1 MNNEYYPPEGNCALN
16 LSDTCCIF
24 FGGAHRSSGSAWNTS
39 NTICKFKL
47 AIEDDDVSIE
57 NMSLLKTPGACFPSL
72 QGASALLKAS
82 EVVYVWGGLNLDV
95 YKTTDELYILK
106 LKPNDKCEVEILQ
119 NMMLD
124 D

>member
-1 MNNEYYPPEGNCALN
+1 MHIDHQGQHGIQVTISIN
-16 LSDTCCIF
+16 
-24 FGGAHRSSGSAWNTS
+24 SSLQLKMMMSVLK
-39 NTICKFKL
+39 IC
-47 AIEDDDVSIE
+47 
-57 NMSLLKTPGACFPSL
+57 LLKTPGACFPSL